1 MDDKDIKEI
10 KEMLT
15 DIKKLLLTQCLAA
28 GQPQENMAKILNTSQ
43 ASISRLAPGV
53 KKIAEKLE

>member
-1 MDDKDIKEI
+1 MEDKDIKEI
-10 KEMLT
+10 KETLA
-15 DIKKLLLTQCLAA
+15 DIKKLLLTQCLAS

-53 KKIAEKLE
+53 KKSTEKME

>member
-1 MDDKDIKEI
+1 MENKDVKEI

-15 DIKKLLLTQCLAA
+15 DIKKLLLTQCLAS
-28 GQPQENMAKILNTSQ
+28 GQPQENMAKILNISQ

-53 KKIAEKLE
+53 KKNIERME